1 MTIKKGAMLL
11 LLLTAIASSAP
22 IHADTLPQTH
32 VKAIYLDDRKLQLE
46 VEPLLVNDTV
56 LVPMRELFEAQG
68 AKVTWNS
75 DTHTVKATKGDMVLT
90 YRIGERTAY
99 KNGQSLSLNVPGQMS
114 SGYTMMPLR
123 FVSEALDSIVKWDAD
138 NRTVRIF
145 STATIAFDTKILYG
159 VNLRSQ
165 PNSSNDSII
174 REMLPVGEKIQV
186 IQEVDAMWLEIRTRD
201 NKTGYISAKPKYS
214 DYTSATLA
222 DRQADELIAYGEK
235 FLNRP
240 YEFGAATDQTLTFDC
255 SSFVSRLFKDKLS
268 IDLPRVSRLFKDKLS
283 IDLPRVSYN
292 QAKEGKQVGINDL
305 RKGDLLFFSA
315 RGLDIGHVAIYV
327 GNNRILHTYSKEL
340 GVHYETLDDKWMK
353 RFVTARRLF

>member
-11 LLLTAIASSAP
+11 LLLTAMLYSVP
-22 IHADTLPQTH
+22 VHADTLPQTP
-32 VKAIYLDDRKLQLE
+32 VTDIYLDDLQLQLE
-46 VEPLLVNDTV
+46 VQPLMINDTV
-56 LVPMRELFEAQG
+56 LVPMRQLFEDQG
-68 AKVTWNS
+68 AKVTWNN
-75 DTHTVKATKGDMVLT
+75 DTQTVKATKGDMVIT
-90 YRIGERTAY
+90 YRIGERIAY
-99 KNGQSLSLNVPGQMS
+99 KNGQPLSLSVPGQMS
-114 SGYTMMPLR
+114 GGYTMIPLR
-123 FVSEALDSIVKWDAD
+123 FISEALGSTVKWDA
-138 NRTVRIF
+138 NTRSVRIF
-145 STATIAFDTKILYG
+145 SSATIAFDTKILYG

-165 PNSSNDSII
+165 PNSTNDSII
-174 REMLPVGEKIQV
+174 REMLPTGEKVHV
-186 IQEVDAMWLEIRTRD
+186 IREVGAMWLEVGNRD
-201 NKTGYISAKPKYS
+201 NKIGYISAKPKYS

-240 YEFGAATDQTLTFDC
+240 YEFGAATDQILTFDC
-255 SSFVSRLFKDKLS
+255 SSF
-268 IDLPRVSRLFKDKLS
+268 VSRLFKDKLS

-327 GNNRILHTYSKEL
+327 GNNRVLHTYSKEL
-340 GVHYETLDDKWMK
+340 GVHYETLDDKWME